1 MGKKNKHQ
9 NLVDEN
15 IESSEIAQA
24 DVEQT
29 EMAEAVQAI
38 PKVAEATKVEFD
50 GWWAARSGVIPA
62 VHKKEII
69 KADFKGRKVSM
80 VSTMAD
86 FDEALKQY
94 GVKLA

>member
-1 MGKKNKHQ
+1 MGKKNKYHKMV
-9 NLVDEN
+9 NEDAAGSHLEL
-15 IESSEIAQA
+15 A
-24 DVEQT
+24 DVEES
-29 EMAEAVQAI
+29 EMVEADEAAPQVVEAI
-38 PKVAEATKVEFD
+38 KVEFD
-50 GWWAARSGVIPA
+50 GWWAARSSVIPA

>member
-1 MGKKNKHQ
+1 MGKKNKYQ
-9 NLVDEN
+9 KLVDEN
-15 IESSEIAQA
+15 MESSEIEQA
-24 DVEQT
+24 DVEET
-29 EMAEAVQAI
+29 DMVEAVQAA
-38 PKVAEATKVEFD
+38 PKVVEAIKVEFD
-50 GWWAARSGVIPA
+50 GWWAARSSVIPA